1 MTSLDQLHNALRDD
15 IFDYAQEVGEDGA
28 DPYEIVD
35 RFLAVLTAASSDP
48 ARLRVV
54 LEAIGLEAR
63 EGYAPSSWDGTVEM
77 GFSPDALFDTDVPV
91 LVCRVRTREETADG

>member
-1 MTSLDQLHNALRDD
+1 MTSLDQLRKDIADAIHGQLNTDVEEADILYARDAVMQV
-15 IFDYAQEVGEDGA
+15 FSAAAQ
-28 DPYEIVD
+28 
-35 RFLAVLTAASSDP
+35 DP

-54 LEAIGLEAR
+54 LEALGLEVR

-91 LVCRVRTREETADG
+91 LVCRVRPREETADG